1 MVVCGAVV
9 VTVMVVV
16 TVVFGPFPVA
26 DGVPQLAS
34 VGRPVQ
40 VKLTAV
46 VKLLDAM
53 MPMVVVPEPPG
64 LAIVTLAKPAT
75 PVNPGWIVNVTGCVL
90 VLASKLLSP
99 A

>member
-16 TVVFGPFPVA
+16 TIVLAPFPVA

-34 VGRPVQ
+34 EGKPVQ

-53 MPMVVVPEPPG
+53 MPMVVVPDPPG
-64 LAIVTLAKPAT
+64 LAMVTLAKPAT
-75 PVNPGWIVNVTGCVL
+75 PVNPGWIVKVTGAVL
-90 VLASKLLSP
+90 LLGLKLGSP